1 MAQARSADG
10 NLFADA
16 RSVDDVQHT
25 LTVWNSETAMKRFLY
40 RGAHRKAIR
49 QADNIGAGNTCGYET
64 AEIPDW
70 ETALAHWRQHATD
83 YRTTGIA

>member
-1 MAQARSADG
+1 
-10 NLFADA
+10 
-16 RSVDDVQHT
+16 
-25 LTVWNSETAMKRFLY
+25 MKRFLY